1 MELNPGC
8 FPSIPGEQH
17 TKIGELTAD
26 IKECSR
32 KLRKCLL
39 LIPLLGILSRR
50 NSTRSM
56 LGSGF
61 ASLFAGK
68 QAAELEER
76 DVTIRE
82 NEAEIRRLTELL
94 GTCFPGHK
102 SHGKRA
108 DNGIKW
114 DLFPLAES
122 QDSGIHGSSEEPGKA
137 PASFRLENWDGL
149 HQFLCWSMGGTAN
162 EG

>member
-94 GTCFPGHK
+94 
-102 SHGKRA
+102 
-108 DNGIKW
+108 
-114 DLFPLAES
+114 ES

>member
-32 KLRKCLL
+32 KLR
-39 LIPLLGILSRR
+39 
-50 NSTRSM
+50 
-56 LGSGF
+56 
-61 ASLFAGK
+61 K